1 MINNRILLNYLT
13 ASSIDRMAQKRKD
26 KQWLAEQLE
35 NFGTRIVPV
44 WRDMHLIKGE
54 AIENPAAVFPAYA
67 ELKAIDAGLVPE
79 VLLGMDKEGGTVYF
93 TVELPEH
100 DGSTA
105 DKYSGLGVFRNLRQV
120 SAHINRNEGALLAY
134 SQAMNYWHRTHRFCG
149 TCGHPTRNAEGG
161 HLRICTNEDCNI
173 HHFPR
178 TDPAIIVLV
187 SAGDRCLLG
196 RSSRWPK
203 GMYSTI
209 AGFVEPGESLEL
221 AVAREVEEET
231 GVRLDP
237 EQVVYHSSQPWP
249 FPASIMLGFTVQTEF
264 QEIRIDP
271 DELEDARWV
280 SRTDIQN
287 LLDEGTFR
295 LPSIYSI
302 AFRLIDDWRK
312 QG

>member
-1 MINNRILLNYLT
+1 MINNRTLLNYLT

-26 KQWLAEQLE
+26 EQWLAEQLE

-79 VLLGMDKEGGTVYF
+79 VLLGTDNESGTVYF

-100 DGSTA
+100 DASTA
-105 DKYSGLGVFRNLRQV
+105 DRYSGLGVFRNLRQV
-120 SAHINRNEGALLAY
+120 SARISRNEGALLAY
-134 SQAMNYWHRTHRFCG
+134 AQAMIYWHRSHRFCG
-149 TCGHPTRNAEGG
+149 TCGYPSRNAEGG

-178 TDPAIIVLV
+178 TDPAVIVLV

-249 FPASIMLGFTVQTEF
+249 FPASIMLGFTVQTEQ
-264 QEIRIDP
+264 QEIRIDH
-271 DELEDARWV
+271 DELEDARWF

-295 LPSIYSI
+295 LPSLYSI
-302 AFRLIDDWRK
+302 AYRLIDDWRK